1 MSSSLSDNSSA
12 LGVGAVGDH
21 GRVREPRVVRHVF
34 LDETKQQG
42 YVVAAA
48 VVVAGELEPLR
59 RVVRDLVLPG
69 QRRLHMKTERDSR
82 RRQIV
87 AALVQAGAEV
97 VVYDAGRRYRTDLQA
112 REQCLRGVVADAA
125 RWAGATRLVLEQ
137 DDSLVRW
144 DSQQLIELAREAGCR
159 DRLHYGHERAAAEAL
174 LAVPDAVA
182 WCWGRGGDWRRRVEP
197 LISTVHQV

>member
-1 MSSSLSDNSSA
+1 LCNNLSDNCWA
-12 LGVGAVGDH
+12 LAVGVVGEHD
-21 GRVREPRVVRHVF
+21 RVGEPRVVRHVF
-34 LDETKQQG
+34 VDETKQHG

-48 VVVAGELEPLR
+48 VVVEGDLEPLR
-59 RVVRDLVLPG
+59 RVVAGLVLPG

-87 AALVQAGAEV
+87 AALVEAGVEV

-112 REQCLRGVVADAA
+112 RGECLRGVVADAA
-125 RWAGATRLVLEQ
+125 RWAGSTRLVLEQ

-144 DSQQLIELAREAGCR
+144 DSQRLIELAREAGCR
-159 DRLHYGHERAAAEAL
+159 DRLRYGHERAAAEAL

-197 LISTVHQV
+197 LVSTVHQV

>member
-1 MSSSLSDNSSA
+1 M
-12 LGVGAVGDH
+12 
-21 GRVREPRVVRHVF
+21 
-34 LDETKQQG
+34 
-42 YVVAAA
+42 
-48 VVVAGELEPLR
+48 
-59 RVVRDLVLPG
+59 PG

-87 AALVQAGAEV
+87 AALVEARVKV

-112 REQCLRGVVADAA
+112 RGECLRGVVADAA
-125 RWAGATRLVLEQ
+125 RWVGSTRLVLEQ

-144 DSQQLIELAREAGCR
+144 DSQRLIELAREAGCR
-159 DRLHYGHERAAAEAL
+159 DRLGYGHERAAAEQL

-197 LISTVHQV
+197 VVSGVHQV

>member
-1 MSSSLSDNSSA
+1 MSSSLLDNSGA
-12 LGVGAVGDH
+12 LAVGVVVDH
-21 GRVREPRVVRHVF
+21 ARVREPRVVRHVF
-34 LDETKQQG
+34 VDETKQQG

-48 VVVAGELEPLR
+48 VVVEGDVEPLR
-59 RVVRDLVLPG
+59 RVVRGLVLPG

-87 AALVQAGAEV
+87 AALVEAGVQV

-112 REQCLRGVVADAA
+112 REECLRGVVADAA
-125 RWAGATRLVLEQ
+125 RWVGSTRLVLEQ

-144 DSQQLIELAREAGCR
+144 DSQRLIELAREAGCR
-159 DRLHYGHERAAAEAL
+159 DRLRYGHERSAAEAL

-182 WCWGRGGDWRRRVEP
+182 WCWGRGGDWRRRIEP
-197 LISTVHQV
+197 LVTDVHQV